1 MAATGLAGTLGA
13 VFEQVRDAVGGAD
26 GELLARY
33 RTRRDEDAFGSLVRR
48 HGPMVLGVCR
58 RVLRDAHAADD
69 AFQVT
74 FLVLARKA
82 DAVRPPDRLAPW
94 LYGVAYRT
102 ALRARGRA
110 ARRQQVEG
118 EYAAQSPTTPTQH
131 SQATDLPAVLDE
143 QVNALPEKY
152 RVPLVL
158 CGIQGLNKAEA
169 AARLGLP
176 EGTVSSRLA
185 RARDM
190 LRERLARRGVV
201 VPATSAFA
209 ILSADELHAAVPPM
223 LTANAFELATSG
235 GTIPPAIQTLTLEV
249 IHSMTPFKLNVLG
262 PIALGV
268 TLVGGGFGLIATQA
282 DEKKPAAPD
291 AVKKAA
297 KPDGDKPGSKPDG
310 EKPAKPAFLPSG
322 KIASVDAKAGTI
334 TLLRKGDGGVTEVV
348 VKLAAGAKVFVDGKE
363 AKLADVPKDAHAA
376 LAMTRT
382 KEGAPP
388 ETSEV
393 RVTGGTVAGVIAHVD
408 AKSLTLDGVKNFPAP
423 LKLAADTKVT
433 ANGKDAKV
441 VDLKAGDRVT
451 VTLTTDGSGAVAVAA
466 GSKGDGEKPNKTP
479 KFAGKVA
486 TVDAAA
492 RTVGLVTKGEA
503 GNAIVVKLTDDAK
516 VTIDGKDAKVGDI
529 AKGATATFTLVA
541 AKDGQPRTANEV
553 VVSGLSFSGSIKRID
568 GDTLTVGNEKFDRV
582 LKLAAGGK
590 VVVDGKDLKVSDL
603 KVGDRVTV
611 TLTSDDSA
619 AVLIAVGKK
628 GESDKPKSD
637 KGDGDKP
644 KSEKANPDRE

>member
-1 MAATGLAGTLGA
+1 MAATGLAGSLGA

-33 RTRRDEDAFGSLVRR
+33 RTLRDEDAFGSLVRR

-102 ALRARGRA
+102 ALKARGRA

-118 EYAAQSPTTPTQH
+118 EYASQSPTTATQTGE
-131 SQATDLPAVLDE
+131 ATDLPAVLDE

-158 CGIQGLNKAEA
+158 CGVQGLNKAEA
-169 AARLGLP
+169 ATRLGVP

-190 LRERLARRGVV
+190 LRDRLSRRGVV
-201 VPATSAFA
+201 VPAAGGFA
-209 ILSADELHAAVPPM
+209 VLAAEELSAAVPPT
-223 LTANAFELATSG
+223 LTSTTIQLAVRG
-235 GTIPPAIQTLTLEV
+235 GAIPPAIQTLSHEV
-249 IHSMTPFKLNVLG
+249 IRSMSTLKLNVLG

-268 TLVGGGFGLIATQA
+268 TLVGGGFGLLATQA

-291 AVKKAA
+291 AVKQAA
-297 KPDGDKPGSKPDG
+297 KPDG
-310 EKPAKPAFLPSG
+310 EKPAAPKDGQKPAG
-322 KIASVDAKAGTI
+322 
-334 TLLRKGDGGVTEVV
+334 
-348 VKLAAGAKVFVDGKE
+348 
-363 AKLADVPKDAHAA
+363 PKDGDKPEDDKPAA
-376 LAMTRT
+376 P
-382 KEGAPP
+382 K
-388 ETSEV
+388 
-393 RVTGGTVAGVIAHVD
+393 
-408 AKSLTLDGVKNFPAP
+408 DG
-423 LKLAADTKVT
+423 D
-433 ANGKDAKV
+433 
-441 VDLKAGDRVT
+441 
-451 VTLTTDGSGAVAVAA
+451 
-466 GSKGDGEKPNKTP
+466 KPKKTP
-479 KFAGKVA
+479 KFAGKVSA
-486 TVDAAA
+486 VDASAK
-492 RTVGLVTKGEA
+492 TITLVTKGEA
-503 GNAIVVKLTDDAK
+503 GNEIVVKLTDYAK

-553 VVSGLSFSGSIKRID
+553 VVSGLSFGGSIKRID
-568 GDTLTVGNEKFDRV
+568 GDGVTVGNEKFDRV

-590 VVVDGKDLKVSDL
+590 VLVDGKDAKLADL

-611 TLTSDDSA
+611 TLTADDSA
-619 AVLIAVGKK
+619 AVLIAVGGQKR
-628 GESDKPKSD
+628 
-637 KGDGDKP
+637 DGDKP
-644 KSEKANPDRE
+644 RPEKAKPEGDK